1 MAVRVLCKDAPDRT
15 VVLVANG
22 YALTMRHHQ
31 SSEEVS
37 GNVQVLSIP
46 KCIVEFTTADSIPLD
61 EYRTLGTGL
70 GTLGLIALAAGEVFI
85 CIVNQATNVASVR
98 PGETVQRID
107 SVDFYCLNRSDYDLV
122 QDPESDMYNSPS
134 GRGYQGYESPAENP
148 SLALK
153 KLLSDGSFY
162 YSSDFNLTERIQD
175 RIDDPVAY
183 NVESLDEDF
192 LWNSFMI
199 KPLLQLRSGL
209 SLNDRQNLDSSQ
221 LLISVIRGFAQSLT
235 IPASSPLFPHIE
247 SNMPSSLTVISRL
260 SSRRAGTR
268 FNARGID
275 DDGNVANFVET
286 ETILWI
292 PPAMCFSY
300 TQIRGSVPIFWEQ
313 EAGYLPGQ
321 QKIAI
326 GRSAGA
332 TQPAFDKHF
341 EALAE
346 KYGAVHAINL
356 LAKAKSGEAELSQ
369 RYMYHVRGSP
379 LRQNRDIK
387 SNSDHDILKLT
398 EYDFH
403 AETKTTGYEAA
414 RSIQDVIADSVE
426 GFAYFLSEAPQ
437 GNEKDLSTA
446 ELRLLR
452 QKNIV
457 LQQEG
462 VFRTNCLDCLDRTNL
477 VQTMISSMAIDMFFA
492 QWNGHPS
499 PDFWMKHSTLWADSG
514 DMLSRIY
521 AGTGALKSSFTRHGA
536 MSVAGSFA
544 DIRKSATRLF
554 VNNFTDPAKQ
564 ITIDTLL
571 GLSTNQESVYLF
583 DPVKDA
589 VNAELTRRVNEFTSS
604 EKIYIWVGTFNINGR
619 REGATEGLGPWL
631 HGSLNQLPEDPTIVA
646 VGFQEIVELSPQ
658 QIMSTDPSTRK
669 IWEHAVISSLNA
681 RTTKRRTTEYVLLR
695 SGQLVGAALL
705 LFVKKDVIN
714 KIKNVEGSL
723 KKTGLSGMGG
733 NKGAVAI
740 RLDYSNTSICFITAH
755 LAAGFSN
762 YEERN
767 RDYHTIARGLRFQRN
782 RPIVGHDATIWFGDF
797 NYRIGLGNERVRPLI
812 ESGDIDALYQHD
824 QLNLQMVAGL
834 AFQYYMEGPVT
845 FPPTY
850 RYDNGTDEYDTSE
863 KQRIPAWCDRILWR
877 GRILRQLA
885 YKTAPLKF
893 SDHRPVYAT
902 FECEI
907 STVDEKRK
915 EEISSRLYEKLKQQP
930 ATTTSTLLSDGE
942 EDENEPM
949 YPINPGL
956 PPPSSEKRKWW
967 LDHGL
972 PARSTITPPLGA
984 VSNVRRSANPF
995 SFSRGSDWI
1004 NVGRDDALSEMS
1016 EQDLRES
1023 KKTSPTSKEPFRSVG
1038 EVLSGPES
1046 LATDTHQTSKVA
1058 VSSKTVKSVKIP
1070 PPVPRK
1076 PAKLRRHSS
1085 GGTDRKTV
1093 SSNGVSSGYEM
1104 VNPSTIHPIN
1114 DFQEQAYIGGAGG
1127 ATTSSVSQATK
1138 SLPMNE
1144 LMDSDAGTRVPSWE
1158 PIQPKK

>member
-46 KCIVEFTTADSIPLD
+46 KCIVEFTTADSIPLA

-122 QDPESDMYNSPS
+122 QNLDSDTYNNPS

-183 NVESLDEDF
+183 DVESQDEDF

-275 DDGNVANFVET
+275 DNGNVANFVET

-313 EAGYLPGQ
+313 EAGYIPGQ

-326 GRSAGA
+326 GRSSGA

-356 LAKAKSGEAELSQ
+356 LAKAKSGEVELSQ
-369 RYMYHVRGSP
+369 RYMYHVRASP
-379 LRQNRDIK
+379 LRQNRDVN
-387 SNSDHDILKLT
+387 SNSEHDILKLT

-437 GNEKDLSTA
+437 GNEKDLSAA

-492 QWNGHPS
+492 QWNGHAS

-571 GLSTNQESVYLF
+571 GLSNNQESVYLF

-681 RTTKRRTTEYVLLR
+681 RTTKRGTTEYVLLR

-714 KIKNVEGSL
+714 KIKNAEGSL

-797 NYRIGLGNERVRPLI
+797 NYRIGLSNERVRPLI
-812 ESGDIDALYQHD
+812 ESGDIDVLYQHD

-885 YKTAPLKF
+885 YTTAPLKF

-902 FECEI
+902 FECDI

-915 EEISSRLYEKLKQQP
+915 EEISCRLYEKLKQQP
-930 ATTTSTLLSDGE
+930 ATTTTNPLSDDE
-942 EDENEPM
+942 EDDNEQ
-949 YPINPGL
+949 YSIKLGL

-1004 NVGRDDALSEMS
+1004 TVGRDDALSEMS

-1023 KKTSPTSKEPFRSVG
+1023 KKASSTYREPFRSVG
-1038 EVLSGPES
+1038 EVMGGPES
-1046 LATDTHQTSKVA
+1046 SATDMPQTSKVV
-1058 VSSKTVKSVKIP
+1058 VSSRTVKSVKIP

-1085 GGTDRKTV
+1085 GGTDRKTA

-1104 VNPSTIHPIN
+1104 VNPAE
-1114 DFQEQAYIGGAGG
+1114 DFQEQAYTGGAGA

-1138 SLPMNE
+1138 SLPTNE
-1144 LMDSDAGTRVPSWE
+1144 LMDSDAGTRVTSWE
-1158 PIQPKK
+1158 PLQPKK